1 MIELKHI
8 NKIYNGFNAL
18 NDISLT
24 IKDGE
29 ICGIIGQSGAGKST
43 LVRCINM
50 LEPPTSGDVIVNGR
64 NMVTLSKENSV
75 KNEKIGMIFQH
86 FNLLSSRTVYENVA
100 FPLEL
105 SNVPQGEQK
114 ERINDILELVGLA
127 DYRNKYPAQLS
138 GGQKQRVG
146 IARAIVSNPSVL
158 LSDEATSAL
167 DPETVK
173 SILQLLKDINK
184 NWELPSL

>member
-64 NMVTLSKENSV
+64 NMVTLSKRELREER
-75 KNEKIGMIFQH
+75 KKIGMIFSILISCPAVLYMKMWH
-86 FNLLSSRTVYENVA
+86 S
-100 FPLEL
+100 L
-105 SNVPQGEQK
+105 SNYQMYLK
-114 ERINDILELVGLA
+114 E
-127 DYRNKYPAQLS
+127 NK
-138 GGQKQRVG
+138 K
-146 IARAIVSNPSVL
+146 N
-158 LSDEATSAL
+158 AL
-167 DPETVK
+167 MI
-173 SILQLLKDINK
+173 S
-184 NWELPSL
+184 

>member
-1 MIELKHI
+1 MIYYFHLLMKVFIIKEHYMIELKHI

-64 NMVTLSKENSV
+64 NMVTLQK
-75 KNEKIGMIFQH
+75 
-86 FNLLSSRTVYENVA
+86 RT
-100 FPLEL
+100 P
-105 SNVPQGEQK
+105 
-114 ERINDILELVGLA
+114 
-127 DYRNKYPAQLS
+127 
-138 GGQKQRVG
+138 
-146 IARAIVSNPSVL
+146 
-158 LSDEATSAL
+158 
-167 DPETVK
+167 
-173 SILQLLKDINK
+173 
-184 NWELPSL
+184 

>member
-50 LEPPTSGDVIVNGR
+50 LEPPTSGDVIVNGKIW
-64 NMVTLSKENSV
+64 SPFQKENSV
-75 KNEKIGMIFQH
+75 KNEKNRHDF
-86 FNLLSSRTVYENVA
+86 SA
-100 FPLEL
+100 F
-105 SNVPQGEQK
+105 
-114 ERINDILELVGLA
+114 
-127 DYRNKYPAQLS
+127 
-138 GGQKQRVG
+138 
-146 IARAIVSNPSVL
+146 
-158 LSDEATSAL
+158 
-167 DPETVK
+167 
-173 SILQLLKDINK
+173 
-184 NWELPSL
+184 

>member
-64 NMVTLSKENSV
+64 NMVTK
-75 KNEKIGMIFQH
+75 
-86 FNLLSSRTVYENVA
+86 
-100 FPLEL
+100 
-105 SNVPQGEQK
+105 
-114 ERINDILELVGLA
+114 
-127 DYRNKYPAQLS
+127 
-138 GGQKQRVG
+138 
-146 IARAIVSNPSVL
+146 
-158 LSDEATSAL
+158 
-167 DPETVK
+167 DPETGSVKGYQALVPKSKVK
-173 SILQLLKDINK
+173 SFIR
-184 NWELPSL
+184 

>member
-50 LEPPTSGDVIVNGR
+50 LEPPTSGDVIVNGK
-64 NMVTLSKENSV
+64 NMVILSKRELREER
-75 KNEKIGMIFQH
+75 KKIGMIFQH

-127 DYRNKYPAQLS
+127 DYRNKYPAQ
-138 GGQKQRVG
+138 Q
-146 IARAIVSNPSVL
+146 I
-158 LSDEATSAL
+158 SA
-167 DPETVK
+167 
-173 SILQLLKDINK
+173 
-184 NWELPSL
+184 